1 MFSYINCVH
10 SCTVRH
16 KCVLIFAQKFVQYL
30 KMTFL
35 NQLSLIFLVELLIL
49 CICFTIALC
58 STGSFIMPAI
68 YIILQNNLC
77 CSFFS
82 LCVCVRVCVKSVT
95 LISDASPGIFL
106 FIGMSCYH
114 FCIQLHWLI
123 VDFVG
128 FSKTRGQD

>member
-1 MFSYINCVH
+1 MLSYINRVH

-35 NQLSLIFLVELLIL
+35 NQSSDFLGRTVDSLYLLYNSSVLHWKLHNACYIYNIAKQSLLFLL
-49 CICFTIALC
+49 
-58 STGSFIMPAI
+58 
-68 YIILQNNLC
+68 
-77 CSFFS
+77 FF
-82 LCVCVRVCVKSVT
+82 VCVRVCVKSVT
-95 LISDASPGIFL
+95 LISDASPGAFL
-106 FIGMSCYH
+106 YVGMSCYH